1 MRPDSPKPYSR
12 VTIDFIREM
21 DSRILNPEE
30 IQALLEQYPADKRLL
45 TALLQKAEFPQHQA
59 LSVMNRLYSVELLR
73 IAQGPRTTP
82 FVRQKAEMAFNERF
96 RQMQKGEQISILKQ
110 MGPNLL
116 RQFSNLTDSQLL
128 AAMLNNPRCTE
139 ELVVDMLRKKGPGSG
154 VYQAVMQ
161 SRWINNL
168 SVAEMLARDPQTPI
182 RALLMVIPIL
192 PLGIVR
198 QLYRS
203 PQLHT
208 IVRAAVEK
216 RLKGR

>member
-1 MRPDSPKPYSR
+1 M
-12 VTIDFIREM
+12 
-21 DSRILNPEE
+21 
-30 IQALLEQYPADKRLL
+30 EQYPADKRLL

-168 SVAEMLARDPQTPI
+168 SVAEMLVRDPQTPI

-198 QLYRS
+198 HLYRS
-203 PQLHT
+203 PQLHA